1 MYLVVWFILLPMSS
15 FSSKGLLGELEQLV
29 MLALLRLENEGHAP
43 AVAAE
48 IENRA
53 GITLVRGSVYVAL
66 DRLERKG
73 YVSSRFGEPTAE
85 RGGKAKR
92 LFAVTAAGQR
102 ALVSAERALNRLR
115 ATPGSARSGR

>member
-1 MYLVVWFILLPMSS
+1 MSS
-15 FSSKGLLGELEQLV
+15 FSAKGLLGELEQLV
-29 MLALLRLENEGHAP
+29 MLALLRLENEAHAP
-43 AVAAE
+43 AVTAE
-48 IENRA
+48 IEDRA

-73 YVSSRFGEPTAE
+73 YVVSRFGEPTAE

-92 LFAVTAAGQR
+92 LFAVTAAGRR
-102 ALVSAERALNRLR
+102 ALVSAERALSRLR